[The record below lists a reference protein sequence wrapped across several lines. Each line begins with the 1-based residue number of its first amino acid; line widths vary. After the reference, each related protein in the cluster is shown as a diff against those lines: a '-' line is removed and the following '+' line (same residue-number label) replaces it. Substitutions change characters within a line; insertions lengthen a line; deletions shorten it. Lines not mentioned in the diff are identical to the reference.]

1 MAEGSSRQQQS
12 TYHSPL
18 RARQAAETR
27 KTVLGAATRLF
38 TERGWAG
45 TTLAAVAAEAGTA
58 VETVYAAFGS
68 KSGLLIAAIDVA
80 IVGDDNRGTTDRAAR
95 IPGLGVGERSERLAL
110 AARII
115 TRALEQA
122 VPLMG
127 SLREAS
133 ASDAAASTRLH
144 TYETDRRA
152 VIAAGLELIKG
163 NKATR
168 GPGRLD
174 VGACQ
179 PGGLHEADQGMRMA
193 LGKLEGWLIETA
205 SKLIESVTSSTP
217 IAVVELIHVR

>member
-1 MAEGSSRQQQS
+1 MLVSSSVAPANSRQRQS

-27 KTVLGAATRLF
+27 ETVLGAATRLF

-58 VETVYAAFGS
+58 VETVYSAFGS

-80 IVGDDNRGTTDRAAR
+80 IVGDDGEGPLVER
-95 IPGLGVGERSERLAL
+95 PEFSGLGVGERPKRLAL

-115 TRALEQA
+115 TRALDRA

-127 SLREAS
+127 ALQEAS
-133 ASDAAASTRLH
+133 ASDAAASARLD

-152 VIAAGLELIKG
+152 VIAAGLHLIRE
-163 NKATR
+163 NKAPEALVDSMWALASPEVFTKLTR
-168 GPGRLD
+168 ER
-174 VGACQ
+174 
-179 PGGLHEADQGMRMA
+179 
-193 LGKLEGWLIETA
+193 GWPVENYERWLVKTASALIEGA
-205 SKLIESVTSSTP
+205 EC
-217 IAVVELIHVR
+217 

>member
-1 MAEGSSRQQQS
+1 MAAGSTRQQHS

-68 KSGLLIAAIDVA
+68 KSGLLTAAIDVA
-80 IVGDDNRGTTDRAAR
+80 IVGDDTEEPFVERPEFA
-95 IPGLGVGERSERLAL
+95 GLGVGERSERLAL

-115 TRALEQA
+115 TRALERA

-152 VIAAGLELIKG
+152 VIAAGLDLVTGKKATETLVDSMWALASPEVFSKLIRECGWQVENYERWLIATASALIKG
-163 NKATR
+163 AER
-168 GPGRLD
+168 
-174 VGACQ
+174 
-179 PGGLHEADQGMRMA
+179 
-193 LGKLEGWLIETA
+193 
-205 SKLIESVTSSTP
+205 
-217 IAVVELIHVR
+217 